1 MPGGQQYA
9 ATFLVEVAGQ
19 RLPDDVLGLLVS
31 ACVDDSRNVP
41 DLFVLRFRDPDRLV
55 VSKSRVT
62 IGATVTVSV
71 AAPELGAPLTLVSGE
86 VTALEVEIDG
96 TGTFTVIRGLD
107 HSHRL
112 FHGRSTETY
121 QQVTAGD
128 VVRKVAARA
137 GVAVGTVESTTVVH
151 EHLSQGNTT
160 DWQFLQGLAADAGCQ
175 LSVVD
180 GKLNFGKPT
189 RSAQAPP
196 PGGEPD
202 TNPLV
207 LQHGTDL
214 LRLRATVTSAEQVS
228 QVQVRGW
235 DTVQKRALIGTA
247 PAETTSAQLATT
259 PAELAGTFG
268 GRTFVAVDV
277 PYRSQAQ
284 VDAAAKA
291 VAEQLAGAF
300 AELDGVARGN
310 PKLRAGTAIALDNLG
325 PPWDGKYTLTST
337 RHVYDPSG
345 GYTTAF
351 VVSGRQERSLY
362 GLVSGG
368 GSAGGGPVGGAPIRG
383 VVPALVTNA
392 ADPEDVGRVKLRFP
406 WLSDTY
412 ESDWARTVQFGAGGD
427 RGAVVLPE
435 VNDEVLVAFEQGDLN
450 RPYVVGGLYN
460 GVDKPRK
467 GPVDN
472 VDAGSGAVN
481 RRAFASRTGHRLELL
496 EAAGGADAI
505 QLITGDDKLKLEL
518 DKQGTKITVH
528 SDGTVLVE
536 ARNGVTV
543 DAGTGDV
550 VMTGKAISLTA
561 KQGVTVDAGAGIL
574 GLASKTK
581 VDMHGAQVSVN
592 GDAQTEIKGGAT
604 CAISAALV
612 RIN

>member
-9 ATFLVEVAGQ
+9 ASFLVEIAGSQ
-19 RLPDDVLGLLVS
+19 LPADVLGLLVS

-55 VSKSRVT
+55 ISKTGVT
-62 IGATVTVSV
+62 IGAAVKVLV
-71 AAPELGAPLTLVSGE
+71 AAPELGAPQSLVSGE
-86 VTALEVEIDG
+86 VTALEAEIDG
-96 TGTFTVIRGLD
+96 TGTYTVIRGLD

-112 FHGRSTETY
+112 FRGRSTETY
-121 QQVTAGD
+121 QQVTASD
-128 VVRKVAARA
+128 VVRKVAGRA
-137 GVAVGTVESTTVVH
+137 GVAAGAIESTTVVH
-151 EHLSQGNTT
+151 EHISQGNAT

-180 GKLNFGKPT
+180 GKLNFSKPT
-189 RSAQAPP
+189 RSATAPP

-202 TNPLV
+202 SNPLV

-235 DTVQKRALIGTA
+235 DVAQKRALVGTA
-247 PAETTSAQLATT
+247 PAETTSAQLSTT
-259 PAELAGTFG
+259 PAQLASTFG
-268 GRTFVAVDV
+268 SRTFVAVDV

-284 VDAAAKA
+284 VDTAAKS

-300 AELDGVARGN
+300 AELEGVARGN
-310 PKLRAGTAIALDNLG
+310 PKLRAGAAIALDNLG
-325 PPWDGKYTLTST
+325 PPWNGKYTLTST
-337 RHVYDPSG
+337 RHLYDPAS

-368 GSAGGGPVGGAPIRG
+368 AAAGPPGGIRG
-383 VVPALVTNA
+383 VVPAVVTNS
-392 ADPEDVGRVKLRFP
+392 ADPEDGARVKLKFP

-412 ESDWARTVQFGAGGD
+412 ESDWARTVQIGAGGN
-427 RGAVVLPE
+427 RGAVILPE
-435 VNDEVLVAFEQGDLN
+435 VNDEVLVAFEQGDIN

-460 GVDKPRK
+460 GVDKQFA
-467 GPVDN
+467 GPVPT
-472 VDAGSGAVN
+472 VDSGSGAVN
-481 RRAFASRTGHRLELL
+481 RRAFVSRTGHRLEFL
-496 EAAGGADAI
+496 EAAGGTDGI
-505 QLITGDDKLKLEL
+505 QLLTGDGKLKLEL
-518 DKQGTKITVH
+518 DKQGSKITVH

-536 ARNGVTV
+536 AKNGVTV
-543 DAGTGDV
+543 DAGSSDIT
-550 VMTGKAISLTA
+550 MTGKAISLTA
-561 KQGVTVDAGAGIL
+561 KQGVTVDAGGGTL
-574 GLASKTK
+574 GLTSKTK
-581 VDMHGAQVSVN
+581 VDMHGTQVSVS

>member
-19 RLPDDVLGLLVS
+19 RLPDDVAALLVS

-41 DLFVLRFRDPDRLV
+41 DLFVLRFRDPDRIV
-55 VSKSRVT
+55 VGKAGVS
-62 IGATVTVSV
+62 IGAAVKVSDT
-71 AAPELGAPLTLVSGE
+71 APELGAPLLLVSGE
-86 VTALEVEIDG
+86 VTGLEAEIDG
-96 TGTFTVIRGLD
+96 TGTFTAVRGYD

-112 FHGRSTETY
+112 FRGRSTETY
-121 QQVTAGD
+121 LQVTASD
-128 VVRKVAARA
+128 VVKKVAARA
-137 GVAVGTVESTTVVH
+137 GIAVGTVDPTSVVH

-175 LSVVD
+175 LTVLD
-180 GKLNFGKPT
+180 GKLDFRRPT
-189 RSAQAPP
+189 RSADAPA

-214 LRLRATVTSAEQVS
+214 LRLRATVTSAEQVND
-228 QVQVRGW
+228 VQVRGW
-235 DTVQKRALIGTA
+235 DVAQKRALIGTA
-247 PAETTSAQLATT
+247 PAETTSAQLSTT
-259 PAELAGTFG
+259 PVKLAGTFG
-268 GRTFVAVDV
+268 GRSYVAVDV
-277 PYRSQAQ
+277 PYRTQAQ
-284 VDAAAKA
+284 VDSAAKA

-300 AELDGVARGN
+300 AEVEGVARGN
-310 PKLRAGTAIALDNLG
+310 PKLRAGAAIALDNLG
-325 PPWDGKYTLTST
+325 PPWDGKYTVTSS
-337 RHVYDPSG
+337 RHVYDPAT

-351 VVSGRQERSLY
+351 TVSGRQERSLY
-362 GLVSGG
+362 GLA
-368 GSAGGGPVGGAPIRG
+368 AGGGPAAAAVRG

-392 ADPEDVGRVKLRFP
+392 ADPEDTGRVKLKFP
-406 WLSDTY
+406 WLSDSY
-412 ESDWARTVQFGAGGD
+412 ESDWARTVQAGAGGN
-427 RGAVVLPE
+427 RGAVLLSE

-450 RPYVVGGLYN
+450 RPYVLGGVYN

-467 GPVDN
+467 GSVDT

-481 RRAFASRTGHRLELL
+481 RRAFVSRTGHRLEVL
-496 EAAGGADAI
+496 EAAGGADGI
-505 QLITGDDKLKLEL
+505 QLLTGDDKLRLEL
-518 DKQGTKITVH
+518 DKQGSKITVH

-536 ARNGVTV
+536 AKNGVTV

-550 VMTGKAISLTA
+550 ALTGKAISLTA
-561 KQGVTVDAGAGIL
+561 KQGVTVDAGAGTL
-574 GLASKTK
+574 GLTSKTK
-581 VDMHGAQVSVN
+581 VDLHGTQVAVS